1 MIRKQSPDTLRF
13 LSMKICLWMNHVF
26 LSIQLCQYLILI
38 HKSSLIRVFTVNLL
52 CHSGKPQIKIHARRY
67 KNYFRSNLPCLPQCH
82 TCFYSGSLCNIIRSQ
97 HNSMSCLRITTDC
110 HWLSGKFRMMQFVI
124 RKSVFFHI
132 ILSDCLKYPFRNLFF
147 LLFCITHIV
156 FESLPSFSCDP

>member
-52 CHSGKPQIKIHARRY
+52 CHSGKPQIKIHARQY
-67 KNYFRSNLPCLPQCH
+67 KNYFRANLPATMPYLFLFRLALQYNSHSAQFHVLPPDHHRLPLAFRQVPDDAVCH
-82 TCFYSGSLCNIIRSQ
+82 SE
-97 HNSMSCLRITTDC
+97 
-110 HWLSGKFRMMQFVI
+110 K
-124 RKSVFFHI
+124 
-132 ILSDCLKYPFRNLFF
+132 
-147 LLFCITHIV
+147 CI
-156 FESLPSFSCDP
+156 FSYNTL

>member
-67 KNYFRSNLPCLPQCH
+67 KNYFRANLPATMPYLFLLRLALQYNSQSAQFHVLPPDRPQLP
-82 TCFYSGSLCNIIRSQ
+82 SA
-97 HNSMSCLRITTDC
+97 
-110 HWLSGKFRMMQFVI
+110 FRQVPDDATSRHL
-124 RKSVFFHI
+124 RKSNSYLNEE
-132 ILSDCLKYPFRNLFF
+132 LSC
-147 LLFCITHIV
+147 
-156 FESLPSFSCDP
+156 S